1 MLMWLGCSLL
11 GGPLLQRY
19 FYDCCLSSFDIKD
32 LCGELRFSV
41 SQYSSLSR
49 FFSRYTAYQIIVVYS
64 DVAGVVPKGNQRKIK
79 ASLSTIAMKFDA
91 VVAFAWIQR

>member
-1 MLMWLGCSLL
+1 M
-11 GGPLLQRY
+11 QRY

-32 LCGELRFSV
+32 MCGELRFSV

-49 FFSRYTAYQIIVVYS
+49 FFSRSIAYQIIVVYS
-64 DVAGVVPKGNQRKIK
+64 DVAGVVPTGNQRQRK
-79 ASLSTIAMKFDA
+79 ASLSTIAIQFDA